1 MATGNVRRKSV
12 KSSKESAITRSK
24 TMTRPTKRAVNAI
37 RKAVKK
43 HKAKRVTQVVRPR
56 VVYAADYGLMTAF
69 HHMQRA
75 SVVISLMEKGTGKD
89 LRGLLER
96 GVKLYQQ
103 AVKEDAENKLI
114 LGALGILRAAEH
126 LSLAGLYAAR
136 DKHRQK
142 VAPPTPEWL
151 QKVIAETDSRLEK
164 IANEKRGKGADLFP
178 VATELLRQAEDADIH
193 AHLAFELA
201 MAADALCFALE
212 SGL

>member
-1 MATGNVRRKSV
+1 MATGNARRKNV
-12 KSSKESAITRSK
+12 KSSKGGAIAKSK
-24 TMTRPTKRAVNAI
+24 TMGKPTKRAVNAI

-75 SVVISLMEKGTGKD
+75 AVVISLMEKGTGKD

-96 GVKLYQQ
+96 GVKLYEQ

-114 LGALGILRAAEH
+114 LRALGILRAAEH

-151 QKVIAETDSRLEK
+151 QKVIAETDDRLEK
-164 IANEKRGKGADLFP
+164 IANEKRGKGTDLFP
-178 VATELLRQAEDADIH
+178 VATELLRQAEDPDIH
-193 AHLAFELA
+193 AHFAFELA

-212 SGL
+212 NGV

>member
-1 MATGNVRRKSV
+1 MATRNVVRKNV
-12 KSSKESAITRSK
+12 KSSKGSAITRSK

-43 HKAKRVTQVVRPR
+43 HKAKRVTQVVRPT

-126 LSLAGLYAAR
+126 LSLAGL
-136 DKHRQK
+136 
-142 VAPPTPEWL
+142 
-151 QKVIAETDSRLEK
+151 
-164 IANEKRGKGADLFP
+164 
-178 VATELLRQAEDADIH
+178 
-193 AHLAFELA
+193 
-201 MAADALCFALE
+201 
-212 SGL
+212 